1 MVHGE
6 EEALKVQEAAK
17 AVFGGGGNNADM
29 PTAEIE
35 NIGEGMNILDLLTVT
50 NLAPSKGEARRL
62 VQQGGIS
69 VNGEKIADTAHMVTG
84 ADFTDGE
91 CIVKKGKKVFLKVI
105 CK

>member
-1 MVHGE
+1 MQLSTLSNFDFVDG
-6 EEALKVQEAAK
+6 KMTV
-17 AVFGGGGNNADM
+17 
-29 PTAEIE
+29 I
-35 NIGEGMNILDLLTVT
+35 DLLCNTKLT
-50 NLAPSKGEARRL
+50 PSKGEARRL

-69 VNGEKIADTAHMVTG
+69 VNGEKVADTAHMVTG